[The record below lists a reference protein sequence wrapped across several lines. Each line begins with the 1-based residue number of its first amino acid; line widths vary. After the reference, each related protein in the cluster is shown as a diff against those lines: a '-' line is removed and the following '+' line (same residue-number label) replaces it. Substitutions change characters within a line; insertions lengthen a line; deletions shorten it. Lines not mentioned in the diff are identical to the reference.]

1 MKKHII
7 MPKPNIYSSIDLIKY
22 PLVTDKTTRLLNNN
36 QYTFI
41 VDPKISKDEIKETI
55 EFLFDVKVSKVN
67 TCHLAKKKRR
77 VGQFIGTKSH
87 YKKAIV
93 KLTEGYTIS
102 LFSKT

>member
-1 MKKHII
+1 
-7 MPKPNIYSSIDLIKY
+7 MPKQNIYSSIDLIKY

-41 VDPKISKDEIKETI
+41 VDLKISKDQIKETI

-77 VGQFIGTKSH
+77 VGQFIGTKSN

-93 KLTEGYTIS
+93 KLTEGYSIS
-102 LFSKT
+102 LFSET

>member
-1 MKKHII
+1 
-7 MPKPNIYSSIDLIKY
+7 MPKAEIYSKIDLIKY

-55 EFLFDVKVSKVN
+55 EFLFNVKVCKVN
-67 TCHLAKKKRR
+67 TCQLPEKKRR
-77 VGQFIGTKSH
+77 LGRFIGTKPH

-93 KLTEGYTIS
+93 KLTKGYSIS
-102 LFSKT
+102 LFSEI

>member
-1 MKKHII
+1 MHKKT
-7 MPKPNIYSSIDLIKY
+7 IYSSIDLIKY

-36 QYTFI
+36 QYTFL

-93 KLTEGYTIS
+93 KLTEGYSIS
-102 LFSKT
+102 LFSET

>member
-1 MKKHII
+1 MSKQN
-7 MPKPNIYSSIDLIKY
+7 MYSGIDLIKY

-41 VDPKISKDEIKETI
+41 VDPKISKDEIKNTI
-55 EFLFDVKVSKVN
+55 EFLFEVKVSKVN
-67 TCHLAKKKRR
+67 TCHLPKKKRR

-93 KLTEGYTIS
+93 KLTEGYSIS
-102 LFSKT
+102 LFSET

>member
-1 MKKHII
+1 MSNQN
-7 MPKPNIYSSIDLIKY
+7 MYSSIDLIKY

-41 VDPKISKDEIKETI
+41 VDPKISKDEIKNTI
-55 EFLFDVKVSKVN
+55 EFLFEVKVSKVN
-67 TCHLAKKKRR
+67 TCHLPKKKRR

-93 KLTEGYTIS
+93 KLTEGYSIS
-102 LFSKT
+102 LFSET

>member
-1 MKKHII
+1 
-7 MPKPNIYSSIDLIKY
+7 MPKQNKYSNIDLIKY

-41 VDPKISKDEIKETI
+41 VDPKISKDAIKNTI

-93 KLTEGYTIS
+93 KLTEGYSIS
-102 LFSKT
+102 LFSET

>member
-1 MKKHII
+1 
-7 MPKPNIYSSIDLIKY
+7 MPKQNMYSNIDLIKY

-41 VDPKISKDEIKETI
+41 VDPKISKNEIKSTI
-55 EFLFDVKVSKVN
+55 EFLFEVKVSKVN
-67 TCHLAKKKRR
+67 TCHLPKKKRR

-93 KLTEGYTIS
+93 KLTEGYSIS
-102 LFSKT
+102 LFSET

>member
-1 MKKHII
+1 
-7 MPKPNIYSSIDLIKY
+7 MPKSNIYSTIDSIKY

-41 VDPKISKDEIKETI
+41 VDLKISKDEIKKTI

-67 TCHLAKKKRR
+67 TCHLPTKKRR
-77 VGQFIGTKSH
+77 VGKFIGTKSH

-93 KLTEGYTIS
+93 KLTKGYGIS
-102 LFSKT
+102 LFSET